1 MDLDALTAEVLN
13 RCETLARFSE
23 DPGRLTRTF
32 LRPPVRDVH
41 ESLTAWMREAGL
53 AVRIDAIGNLIGR
66 RSAHREDGRVFIVGS
81 HIDSVP
87 DAGKYDGVLGV
98 LLGVA
103 AAKALAGHE
112 FNRALDV
119 IAFSE
124 EEGVRFRTPYLGS
137 RAVTGRFDADLLA
150 LTDADGVTLA
160 QAIRDFGL
168 DPAELPKAAYRR
180 GQVAGYLEA
189 HIEQGPLLESAGQP
203 VGVVKAI
210 VGTSRLLVRFIGQA
224 GHAGTLPMRQRRDAL
239 TAAAEFVVVVER
251 YTRASEGL
259 RATIGQLTV
268 TPGAINV
275 VPGEARLT
283 LDVRDARD
291 AVRERA
297 VNDLREKAR
306 DIARERGLT
315 VAIESLGDQPAVALD
330 EALTKRLS
338 IAVGAG
344 GGAPIVMDSGAG
356 HDAAI
361 MAGLC
366 PAAMLFLRSP
376 GGISHHQDESVLPED
391 VQTALGVM
399 VRFLESELSAE

>member
-1 MDLDALTAEVLN
+1 MDLDALTAEVIE

-23 DPGRLTRTF
+23 ESGRLTRTF

-41 ESLTAWMREAGL
+41 ERLTAWMREAGL
-53 AVRIDAIGNLIGR
+53 VVRIDAIGNLIGR
-66 RSAHREDGRVFIVGS
+66 RSGRREDGRVFIVGS

-103 AAKALAGHE
+103 AAKARAGRE
-112 FNRALDV
+112 FPCALDV

-137 RAVTGRFDADLLA
+137 RAVTGRFDADLLS
-150 LTDADGVTLA
+150 LTDAEGVTLA

-168 DPAELPKAAYRR
+168 DPAKLSHAAYGR
-180 GQVAGYLEA
+180 GQVVGYLEA

-210 VGTSRLLVRFIGQA
+210 VGTSRSLVRFTGRA

-239 TAAAEFVVVVER
+239 AAAAEFVVTVER
-251 YTRASEGL
+251 YARASESL
-259 RATIGQLTV
+259 RATVGQLAV

-275 VPGEARLT
+275 IPGEVRLT
-283 LDVRDARD
+283 LDVRDAQD

-297 VNDLREKAR
+297 VNALRERAQ
-306 DIARERGLT
+306 DIARERGLI

-338 IAVGAG
+338 NAVRAG
-344 GGAPIVMDSGAG
+344 GSPPVTMDSGAG
-356 HDAAI
+356 HDATI
-361 MAGLC
+361 MAGMC

-376 GGISHHQDESVLPED
+376 GGISHHPDESVLPED
-391 VQTALGVM
+391 VRTALGVM